1 MTDVTWSNSYR
12 DLTSFNASMPSLSRI
27 QPVIS
32 KILLILTVEDR
43 VTYSVIICNRVK
55 SFCLKFVLEST
66 IRARKYAIVS
76 LKL

>member
-32 KILLILTVEDR
+32 KILLILTAEDR
-43 VTYSVIICNRVK
+43 VTYNLPMDCNTAM
-55 SFCLKFVLEST
+55 SSGDLFMH
-66 IRARKYAIVS
+66 IV
-76 LKL
+76 